1 MYPGLQH
8 YVYKL
13 LHLQQGEMLGPVSS
27 CPTGRKRRICLKCI
41 GRAVGVDWSLTEDT
55 VRSRGNGTRGLA
67 YDCVSF
73 AGRGVLCVF
82 ILSRPC

>member
-27 CPTGRKRRICLKCI
+27 CPMGRKRRLYLKTI
-41 GRAVGVDWSLTEDT
+41 GVYWSLTEDT

-67 YDCVSF
+67 CDCVSLV
-73 AGRGVLCVF
+73 GRGVLCVLL
-82 ILSRPC
+82 LSRPC